1 MHIRLNKLPGR
12 TVLDTTGVV
21 LGRIKEPLV
30 DMETWLIDTV
40 RVRPT
45 RQVAGELGLT
55 WSWFNR
61 PTMDIPTGIV
71 QAASDT
77 IILRVSL
84 GELHDAMPRYVP
96 DHDVAST
103 PIH

>member
-12 TVLDTTGVV
+12 TVLDANGAV
-21 LGRIKEPLV
+21 LGRIKAPLL
-30 DMETWLIDTV
+30 DMETWLIDSL
-40 RVRPT
+40 RVTPT
-45 RQVAGELGLT
+45 RQVAGELGLP

-71 QAASDT
+71 QAASET

-84 GELHDAMPRYVP
+84 GELHDAMPPTVE
-96 DHDVAST
+96 DQDVAIASL
-103 PIH
+103 H